1 MKTCMRIKN
10 ITFMIMV
17 LSGKGRQRNRIIK
30 SGGNMISV
38 EGASMGL
45 ILFAL
50 KSLVYVKFL
59 KITPQ
64 LKNLA
69 NKYKKRNG
77 IK

>member
-17 LSGKGRQRNRIIK
+17 LSGKGRQRNGIIK
-30 SGGNMISV
+30 AGENMIRI

-45 ILFAL
+45 ILVAL
-50 KSLVYVKFL
+50 KSLVHVKFL
-59 KITPQ
+59 KIILQ
-64 LKNLA
+64 LKNLG

-77 IK
+77 IH